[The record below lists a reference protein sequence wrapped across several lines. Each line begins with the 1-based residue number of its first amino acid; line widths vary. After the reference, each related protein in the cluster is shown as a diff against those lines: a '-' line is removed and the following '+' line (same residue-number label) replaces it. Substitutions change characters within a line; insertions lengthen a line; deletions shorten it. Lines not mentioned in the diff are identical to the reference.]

1 MLVIKETAQQIDEL
15 NIEAELGGVKPM
27 QAIFGA
33 KWSILAFVF
42 ASIIASL
49 VFSNMLTPTY
59 QASTTILL
67 STSAQTALVQPG
79 AINQILDGDQ
89 FLADVDAQV
98 KPNYTQVELQDQIS
112 SVLVHGT
119 NTLALQATDSSS
131 RRAKI
136 LADASAKV
144 FLLDI
149 ERLELSQIKERQL
162 ELLQVANKA
171 DGGGIA
177 NFNDIVEELEQ
188 LKRELPTIKQSELSE
203 SELAAYSLGLRSRI
217 NTLEQK
223 KQSLLS
229 EALTEGQTLILAPA
243 VRPRTPI
250 SPNLPRN
257 VIFSAISALIVGVTL
272 ALALRPSRFV
282 KSS

>member
-1 MLVIKETAQQIDEL
+1 
-15 NIEAELGGVKPM
+15 M